1 MKKLAKYLIINKS
14 LVICNRKVR
23 PRFFILIGILLI
35 IVFLSAFFVDY
46 AALLDQLLPDTYFTS
61 VYWQT
66 VFEE

>member
-46 AALLDQLLPDTYFTS
+46 AALLDHFCRIPTS

-66 VFEE
+66 VFE